1 MLCSVDIS
9 NFILQILNSVF
20 EVIYSCVLTLDDI
33 IVFNAQSFGI
43 GDFVV
48 SLLDFNIGL
57 VVISIVIGAFVHV
70 NKADKFYGNGK
81 S

>member
-1 MLCSVDIS
+1 MLCTVDIS
-9 NFILQILNSVF
+9 NFIVEILNSVF
-20 EVIYSCVLTLDDI
+20 DVIYSCVLTLDDI
-33 IVFNAQSFGI
+33 IVFNASLFGI

-70 NKADKFYGNGK
+70 NKADKFYGRRND
-81 S
+81 